1 MNYTIKPQRN
11 QNLGLISAKRENL
24 KKHQIKSTQV
34 RSDLDCWGHDP
45 FITSIEV
52 WETEPEGTGIIDIH
66 GNEFVR
72 LPNPIGFVD
81 PEEL

>member
-1 MNYTIKPQRN
+1 MRYTTKPQRN
-11 QNLGLISAKRENL
+11 QKLELISARCENL
-24 KKHQIKSTQV
+24 KKHETKSNRV
-34 RSDLDCWGHDP
+34 RSDLDCWGDDP

-52 WETEPEGTGIIDIH
+52 WESETEGTGILDIH

-81 PEEL
+81 PEDL

>member
-1 MNYTIKPQRN
+1 MRYTTKPQRN
-11 QNLGLISAKRENL
+11 QNLGLISAKRENFN
-24 KKHQIKSTQV
+24 KQRIKSDRV
-34 RSDLDCWGHDP
+34 SAYNDCWGDDP
-45 FITSIEV
+45 FMTSIEV
-52 WETEPEGTGIIDIH
+52 PESVESYTGILDIH